1 MLAPALVAMKLLPST
16 PVEWLPALSSDTWF
30 AQCPSDFQQALLSR
44 AQLWS
49 LDDGEALY
57 QRGGRVSDLCC
68 VTAGALRVG
77 AWGED
82 GSASLLAYLEPYQW
96 LGEISLLDERPRSHD
111 VVADG
116 PTTVLRVPEAAL
128 QAWLVEHPVHWRNLA
143 QLACAKLRMVF
154 MALEDIARLP
164 LEQRLAKRLWL
175 VAHGYGARSGPP
187 RRLVR
192 LPQEQLALMLGV
204 SRQSASKALHALE
217 LQGWIRLRYGTIELL
232 DLEALLR
239 TSEVERGGAGPAG
252 GLQP

>member
-1 MLAPALVAMKLLPST
+1 MKLLPT
-16 PVEWLPALSSDTWF
+16 PPAELLPALRSDTWF
-30 AQCPSDFQQALLSR
+30 DQCPGDFQQALLR
-44 AQLWS
+44 HAQLWS

-82 GSASLLAYLEPYQW
+82 GSASLLAYIEPYQW
-96 LGEISLLDERPRSHD
+96 LGEISLLDDRPRSHD

-116 PTTVLRVPEAAL
+116 PTTVLRIPEVAL
-128 QAWLVEHPVHWRNLA
+128 QDWLAQHPVHWRALA
-143 QLACAKLRMVF
+143 QLACAKLRMTF

-175 VAHGYGARSGPP
+175 VSSGYGARSGPP
-187 RRLVR
+187 RRLIR

-217 LQGWIRLRYGTIELL
+217 LRGWISLRYGTIELL
-232 DLEALLR
+232 DWEALRAL
-239 TSEVERGGAGPAG
+239 SEGPST
-252 GLQP
+252 